1 MNGKIGVLIDV
12 AADVDIEL
20 AKDLAMHVAASQP
33 EYISASEVPQERLN
47 EEKDVL
53 KNQMRNEGKP
63 EEILDKIISGKSIGI
78 LSNYLFIR
86 SRICKDQIK
95 VKQLLPNEASV
106 NTFFRVY
113 LIIRVI
119 VF

>member
-12 AADVDIEL
+12 DSDVDIDL

-63 EEILDKIISGKSIGI
+63 EEILDKIIAGKI
-78 LSNYLFIR
+78 NKFCQT
-86 SRICKDQIK
+86 ICLLDQEFVKDSDKK
-95 VKQLLPNEASV
+95 VKQLLPSESSV
-106 NTFFRVY
+106 NTFFRVA
-113 LIIRVI
+113 I
-119 VF
+119 